1 MISRIIK
8 LTGMGILTGAL
19 LVGILVEGT
28 ALAQSRGGATIDE
41 IRVVGT
47 QRIDP
52 STVNSYMQLKPGERY
67 NAAKVDDS
75 LKNLFNTGLFA
86 DVTLRREG
94 NSLVVQVVENPI
106 INRIAFEGNRK
117 IDDEALGTEVSL
129 RPRVVYTRTKVQT
142 DVRRLLDVYRRSGR
156 FAATVD
162 PKVIQLPENRVD
174 LVFEIQE
181 GGATGIRAIN
191 FIGNKEFSDGELRDE
206 IQTRESVFYN
216 FLSSNDTY
224 DPDRLSFDRE
234 LLRRFYLSEGH
245 ADFRVVSAIAE
256 LTEDRKDFLVTF
268 TLDEGPIYTFGELSL
283 SLIHI

>member
-1 MISRIIK
+1 MRNRDGRVIPRIIK

-181 GGATGIRAIN
+181 
-191 FIGNKEFSDGELRDE
+191 
-206 IQTRESVFYN
+206 
-216 FLSSNDTY
+216 
-224 DPDRLSFDRE
+224 
-234 LLRRFYLSEGH
+234 
-245 ADFRVVSAIAE
+245 
-256 LTEDRKDFLVTF
+256 
-268 TLDEGPIYTFGELSL
+268 L